1 MRGFS
6 LFLIAVGAIMTFA
19 LNFFMEE
26 VDLKMVGIILMI
38 VGAVGLIFGMV
49 RGSSTR
55 VERQVSSDGQ
65 AVAEDRR
72 TTGL

>member
-38 VGAVGLIFGMV
+38 VGAVGLIFSMV

>member
-19 LNFFMEE
+19 LNLFMEE
-26 VDLKMVGIILMI
+26 VDLKVVGIILMI
-38 VGAVGLIFGMV
+38 VGAVGVIFSMM

-55 VERQVSSDGQ
+55 VERQVSADGQ